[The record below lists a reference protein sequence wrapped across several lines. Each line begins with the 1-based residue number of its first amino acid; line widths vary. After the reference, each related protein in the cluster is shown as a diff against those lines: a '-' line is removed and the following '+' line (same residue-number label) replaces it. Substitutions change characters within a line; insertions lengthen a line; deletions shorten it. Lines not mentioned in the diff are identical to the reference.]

1 MTMKPTILLLA
12 LVFFFTQHSLAQKS
26 DRYCEVQC
34 TDRSWRREGKG
45 LWAIS
50 LMTSQADSI
59 FGWKDS
65 SVLVQ
70 LSRVTSFQN
79 PVDVL
84 NYMGSIGW
92 TLTATTSTAGPVH
105 FFYFKKS
112 FNPAELK
119 SN

>member
-1 MTMKPTILLLA
+1 
-12 LVFFFTQHSLAQKS
+12 VFFFTQYALAQKS

-45 LWAIS
+45 SWMIS
-50 LMTSQADSI
+50 LVTSQADSI
-59 FGWKDS
+59 FGWKDPA
-65 SVLVQ
+65 VLLQ
-70 LSRVTSFQN
+70 LSRVAGFQN

-92 TLTATTSTAGPVH
+92 TLAATTSIAGPVH

-112 FNPAELK
+112 FDPAELK
-119 SN
+119 TSFY